1 MLPTAEEKRA
11 ALDEVLQTATFVR
24 AGQLQGFLRL
34 ICEME
39 IGGRAGAINEYLIG
53 VEVLGRPEGY
63 SPSQDSVVR
72 RRAVDL
78 REKLD
83 EVYAGELATAAV
95 RIELP
100 KGRYVPRFV
109 RVAAAGAAVT
119 AMPTAEGPPVPPT
132 APRASRWPLAAA
144 FVAGAAMASAVFLG
158 VEWRR
163 ARRAA
168 AAEAGASYEA
178 EAKLNTLGGTAVV
191 EMCEGCSGQHR
202 VRRIGHLPAS
212 SIVVRGIQVPSTGV
226 YAVVIHYLLK
236 GDRTFFV
243 RVNDGPG
250 LEVPLSGT
258 SWTEP
263 AQVPLSLP
271 LRAGGNTIEL
281 YNDSEYAPDL
291 DKVVVRLDRPI

>member
-39 IGGRAGAINEYLIG
+39 IGGRAGEINEYLIG

-83 EVYAGELATAAV
+83 EVYAGELASAAV

-109 RVAAAGAAVT
+109 RLAGPGPTAAA
-119 AMPTAEGPPVPPT
+119 EGLPAPST
-132 APRASRWPLAAA
+132 APRVPRWPLAAA
-144 FVAGAAMASAVFLG
+144 FVAGAALASAVFFG
-158 VEWRR
+158 VSWAR
-163 ARRAA
+163 ARRSA
-168 AAEAGASYEA
+168 AAEAGMSYEA
-178 EAKLNTLGGTAVV
+178 EAKVNTLGGTAVV
-191 EMCEGCSGQHR
+191 EMCEGCSGQQR

-212 SIVVRGIQVPSTGV
+212 SIVVRGIRVPAPGV
-226 YAVVIHYLLK
+226 YRVVLHYLLK

-263 AQVPLSLP
+263 AQVTLSLP
-271 LRAGGNTIEL
+271 LRAGENTIEL

-291 DKVVVRLDRPI
+291 DKVVVRVDRPI